1 VATKVTT
8 KVKATTAKTEA
19 AEDGRERCAWV
30 SNASPRM
37 VAYHDEQWGV
47 PVRDDRQLFAKLI
60 LDGAQAGLSWSTIL
74 AREEGYYRAFHG
86 FDPERMARYGEKDV
100 ARLLADPGIIRNR
113 AKVRSA
119 IANAQAYLKLREEE
133 GGFAKWLWRFVDDQ
147 PVRNRWRSTKQ
158 VPAETPL
165 AHTISKA
172 LRERGFS
179 FVGPTIVYAFLQA
192 VGIVND
198 HLVSCYRHSEVEA
211 LAGASRARPTRPRS
225 KPKPPRAKPTLPPAK
240 AASKGKT
247 TR

>member
-1 VATKVTT
+1 VTT
-8 KVKATTAKTEA
+8 KATSHA
-19 AEDGRERCAWV
+19 DGKRRCAWV
-30 SNASPRM
+30 GNASPRM

-47 PVRDDRQLFAKLI
+47 PVHDDRQLFAKLI

-86 FDPERMARYGEKDV
+86 LDPARIARYGERDV

-119 IANAQAYLKLREEE
+119 IANAQAYLKLQEEE
-133 GGFAKWLWRFVDDQ
+133 GSFATWLWRFVGGK
-147 PVRNRWRSTKQ
+147 PVKNRWRRTDQ

-165 AHTISKA
+165 AQTVSKA

-198 HLVSCYRHSEVEA
+198 HLVSCYRHAEVEA
-211 LAGASRARPTRPRS
+211 LAAA
-225 KPKPPRAKPTLPPAK
+225 PRAKPKRPRAK
-240 AASKGKT
+240 ATRPRAT
-247 TR
+247 TAPKKRTSR

>member
-1 VATKVTT
+1 MAT
-8 KVKATTAKTEA
+8 KATTGTTAN
-19 AEDGRERCAWV
+19 DGKRRCAWV
-30 SNASPRM
+30 ANASPRM

-74 AREEGYYRAFHG
+74 AREEGYYRAFHN
-86 FDPERMARYGEKDV
+86 FDAERMARYGEKDV

-119 IANAQAYLKLREEE
+119 IANAQAYLKLQEEE
-133 GGFAKWLWRFVDDQ
+133 GSFAAWIWRFVDDE
-147 PVRNRWRSTKQ
+147 PVRNKWRNTSQ

-165 AHTISKA
+165 AQEVSKA

-198 HLVSCYRHSEVEA
+198 HLVSCYRHAEVES
-211 LAGASRARPTRPRS
+211 LAGAPRAKPKASRS
-225 KPKPPRAKPTLPPAK
+225 KPKPTPTRAKATRPRVKP
-240 AASKGKT
+240 ASKG
-247 TR
+247 RASR